1 MGDGARRP
9 ADAVAPRRSA
19 LIAQEPFDLGGE
31 IVPARELLVVGLLH
45 PFEELAYVVVG
56 GDRSV
61 EARTLGMASS
71 SSSAIGISIP
81 RWRARCLSSDTLAAV
96 YGPPT

>member
-45 PFEELAYVVVG
+45 PFEELAHIVVG
-56 GDRSV
+56 CDRSV
-61 EARTLGMASS
+61 EARTLGVGVVLELGDRDLDPEMA
-71 SSSAIGISIP
+71 
-81 RWRARCLSSDTLAAV
+81 REVLEQ
-96 YGPPT
+96 